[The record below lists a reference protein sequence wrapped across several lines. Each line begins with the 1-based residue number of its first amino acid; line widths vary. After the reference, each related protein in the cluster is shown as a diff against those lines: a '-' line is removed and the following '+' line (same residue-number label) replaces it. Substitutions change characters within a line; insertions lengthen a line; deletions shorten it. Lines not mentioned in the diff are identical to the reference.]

1 MDQIH
6 KRFTAEQVKA
16 LLKGYCEGI
25 LDRSSVE
32 EILGVSKTR
41 FFALLRQYRHDPDRF
56 ALTYQ
61 RTTHARLPASVEM
74 EIGRGLM
81 LDRRLIDGPT
91 LTWAH
96 IKAAEASMHTCG
108 IPLRYY
114 VDSW

>member
-41 FFALLRQYRHDPDRF
+41 LAFG
-56 ALTYQ
+56 
-61 RTTHARLPASVEM
+61 SE
-74 EIGRGLM
+74 
-81 LDRRLIDGPT
+81 
-91 LTWAH
+91 
-96 IKAAEASMHTCG
+96 
-108 IPLRYY
+108 
-114 VDSW
+114 